1 MAKKKID
8 KRLKTK
14 FSIEDGC
21 PSPDRSGNPFVFCHC
36 EVRSN
41 LKKQKIGTDS
51 GISSKKNYFCKADRL
66 IAC

>member
-21 PSPDRSGNPFVFCHC
+21 PSPDRSGNPFVF
-36 EVRSN
+36 
-41 LKKQKIGTDS
+41 
-51 GISSKKNYFCKADRL
+51 SSRKTKDWNG
-66 IAC
+66 